1 MELIRR
7 VQPKVLAKGG
17 DYEREEVVG
26 YDFVEKHGGEVML
39 IDLMPGF
46 STTKIVRKS
55 RALQTD

>member
-1 MELIRR
+1 